1 MNDFTD
7 ISGSISAPLKF
18 NGNRPRIS
26 SMRLKFVRIF
36 LKPGNCLC
44 LLCLLLISCSQQESP
59 NQQQPSA
66 AAAKLTIGL
75 IPEQDIFAQKKRYE
89 PLLAHL
95 AEQLDIVIEIQI
107 LPSYGNIIENFNDLG
122 LDGAFF
128 GSFTGA
134 MAIEKLG
141 VEPLA
146 RPQYIDGD
154 STYYGMVFVRK
165 VSGIG
170 NAGDMQG
177 KRMAFVDKAT
187 TAGYLLP
194 LSYFKSIGIRDY
206 RKLFSE
212 YYFSGTHEDAIN
224 DVLNGFADIGA
235 AKNTVFYRLAAN
247 DSRVSRELEILA
259 TSPRVPANGLSVR
272 RDLSSDLKRAL
283 QQQLLAMH
291 EHDASRAIL
300 KEMKIDRFV
309 KTTAADYQPVLD
321 YAADLGFDLDTY
333 HYLND

>member
-1 MNDFTD
+1 
-7 ISGSISAPLKF
+7 
-18 NGNRPRIS
+18 
-26 SMRLKFVRIF
+26 MRLKFARF
-36 LKPGNCLC
+36 FSLRSSCLC
-44 LLCLLLISCSQQESP
+44 LLCLLLISCSQQDSSP
-59 NQQQPSA
+59 KQQQPSA
-66 AAAKLTIGL
+66 DAAKLTIGL
-75 IPEQDIFAQKKRYE
+75 IPEQDIFAQKNRYE

-95 AEQLDIVIEIQI
+95 AEQLDLVIEIQI
-107 LPSYGNIIENFNDLG
+107 LPRYGNIIENFNDLG

-134 MAIEKLG
+134 LAIEKLG
-141 VEPLA
+141 VVPLA

-165 VSGIG
+165 ISGIR
-170 NAGDMQG
+170 NASDMQG

-194 LSYFKSIGIRDY
+194 LSYFKSIGISDY
-206 RKLFSE
+206 RKWFGE

-235 AKNTVFYRLAAN
+235 AKNTVFYRMAAN

-259 TSPRVPANGLSVR
+259 TSPRVPANGLAVR
-272 RDLSSDLKRAL
+272 RDLSNNLKQAL

-291 EHDASRAIL
+291 EHDAGRAIL
-300 KEMKIDRFV
+300 KELRIDRFIT
-309 KTTAADYQPVLD
+309 TTAADYQPVLD